1 MSDIARPPRRR
12 ACRWGYG
19 GEVASHGAAQPGE
32 RDRSARDTD
41 PACSAREAA
50 SGITSKT
57 AVMAVDRCR
66 AATHRRTRPGGGC
79 G

>member
-32 RDRSARDTD
+32 RDRSARDT
-41 PACSAREAA
+41 
-50 SGITSKT
+50 
-57 AVMAVDRCR
+57 
-66 AATHRRTRPGGGC
+66 
-79 G
+79 